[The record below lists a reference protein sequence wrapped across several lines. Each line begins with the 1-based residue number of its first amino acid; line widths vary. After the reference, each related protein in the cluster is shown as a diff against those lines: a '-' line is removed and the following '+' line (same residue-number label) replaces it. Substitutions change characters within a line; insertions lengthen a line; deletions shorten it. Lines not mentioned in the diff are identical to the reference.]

1 MVLISTQTVFKTI
14 NRMPLKLYQDSSLD
28 RNSLFSFKRF
38 TFLQDLS
45 RLHFLWRNGRTLG
58 PSHPRVLGCRLSITV
73 QQQLPAPPLPR
84 TVNITYRCWRW
95 FMDPHAL
102 LRHVLFR
109 VRRQSFIVS
118 PLLDKPAVCLLL
130 NRPRITMSGQ
140 TVERW
145 NVLCGT
151 APVSVAEPDRF
162 SSLLTHLSY
171 TASNYIVCKASNKIS
186 LVGRL
191 RSWMQE

>member
-14 NRMPLKLYQDSSLD
+14 NRMPLKLYQDSTSD
-28 RNSLFSFKRF
+28 RNSLFSLKRF
-38 TFLQDLS
+38 SFLQNLS

-58 PSHPRVLGCRLSITV
+58 PSYPRVLGCRLSITV

-84 TVNITYRCWRW
+84 TVNITYRCCRW

-130 NRPRITMSGQ
+130 NPPRITMSGQ

-151 APVSVAEPDRF
+151 APVSVSEPDQF
-162 SSLLTHLSY
+162 SSLLAHLSD
-171 TASNYIVCKASNKIS
+171 TASNYIVCIASNKIS
-186 LVGRL
+186 LVGLL
-191 RSWMQE
+191 RSWIQV